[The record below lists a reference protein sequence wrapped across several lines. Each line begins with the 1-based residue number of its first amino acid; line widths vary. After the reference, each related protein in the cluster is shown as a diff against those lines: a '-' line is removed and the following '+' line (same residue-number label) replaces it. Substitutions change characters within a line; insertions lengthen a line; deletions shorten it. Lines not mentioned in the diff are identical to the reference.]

1 MVPLPKRWKMVA
13 AVGYGV
19 MMSEALVGAVRFSY
33 WLAGGTLS
41 QAAAGRLF
49 LLSSLLT
56 GSLCAY
62 LYARFAKAT
71 ATSAAAPVTPGDG
84 H

>member
-1 MVPLPKRWKMVA
+1 MVA

-19 MMSEALVGAVRFSY
+19 MISEALMGAVRFGY
-33 WLAGGTLS
+33 WLSGETLS

-49 LLSSLLT
+49 LVSSLLA
-56 GSLCAY
+56 GSLSAY

-71 ATSAAAPVTPGDG
+71 AASATAPVTPADLQ
-84 H
+84 